1 MTDDAARKLGERLL
15 AKSQLTQ
22 EEIRVAVVEAR
33 DERAVESEF
42 ERVKKLAYQL
52 NVRIRMF
59 TSKRQAVESCKHLAR
74 MILGEK

>member
-33 DERAVESEF
+33 EERAVESEF
-42 ERVKKLAYQL
+42 ARIKVLAWRLYATTRL
-52 NVRIRMF
+52 HS
-59 TSKRQAVESCKHLAR
+59 SKRQAVDACVNLAR